1 MGNKLSV
8 AEVRKRKAAMEEDR
22 KKKLAEAR
30 AFLAKEDWP
39 ESEHQARFEAAI
51 KCALFANKI
60 R

>member
-8 AEVRKRKAAMEEDR
+8 AEIEKRKYAMEEDR

-39 ESEHQARFEAAI
+39 ESEHEARFEAAV